1 MSQTARAQIIVI
13 AALILAIAII
23 LTILAGR
30 AHAGQGYG
38 DGVPCHDF
46 EGKEYKR
53 CAAAVISCERQFGIK
68 PNSRSTGNSRITEE
82 VATKMDRCIGGRFK
96 QSAPLDSD
104 KAWFV
109 AERGI
114 DWRYCFVWG
123 AADQRIITVN
133 GSGDDAN
140 VYIRPEAFASLRKA
154 MKKLEKSKACREMQE
169 KDGER
174 TND

>member
-1 MSQTARAQIIVI
+1 MSERNWW
-13 AALILAIAII
+13 AALILAIAFIMAV
-23 LTILAGR
+23 LGGAR
-30 AHAGQGYG
+30 AGQGYG

-46 EGKEYKR
+46 DGKEYKR
-53 CAAAVISCERQFGIK
+53 CAAAVVSCERQFGIK
-68 PNSRSTGNSRITEE
+68 PNSRFTENSRITEE
-82 VATKMDRCIGGRFK
+82 VATKMDRCIGTRF
-96 QSAPLDSD
+96 DSD

-123 AADQRIITVN
+123 AADQRIITVS

-154 MKKLEKSKACREMQE
+154 MKKLEKSKACREMQK
-169 KDGER
+169 KDGE
-174 TND
+174 